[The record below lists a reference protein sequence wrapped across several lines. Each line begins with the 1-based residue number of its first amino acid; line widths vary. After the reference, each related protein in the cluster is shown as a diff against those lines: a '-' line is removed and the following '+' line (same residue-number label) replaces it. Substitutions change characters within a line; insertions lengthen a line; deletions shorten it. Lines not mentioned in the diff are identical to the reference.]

1 MSTEAKL
8 GPSLLALRRRLN
20 LTLQQVS
27 HKTGL
32 STSALSKAERGQLSL
47 TYDKLV
53 QLSQGLGVD
62 ITTFFD
68 GDHGAANGG
77 NPAGRRSI
85 NRRGDGKV
93 IDTQN
98 YHHMYL
104 STDLLRK
111 KFIPIIANIR
121 TKSLAE
127 FGELVRHP
135 GEEFAFVVEGTVAVH
150 TEHYAPLVLSAGESM
165 YFDSGMAHAY
175 IAVGDK
181 TCRVLSV
188 CSAPEA
194 ALLEAL
200 SGAVP
205 APKAS
210 AGRKPRS

>member
-8 GPSLLALRRRLN
+8 GPALLALRRRLN

-68 GDHGAANGG
+68 GDHTVSANGG
-77 NPAGRRSI
+77 NAGRRSV

-93 IDTQN
+93 LDTAN
-98 YHHMYL
+98 YHHIYL

-111 KFIPIIANIR
+111 KFIPILVEVRAR
-121 TKSLAE
+121 SLAE
-127 FGELVRHP
+127 FGDLVRHS
-135 GEEFAFVVEGTVAVH
+135 GEEFAYVVEGTVAIH
-150 TEHYAPLVLSAGESM
+150 TEHYAPLVLSAGEST
-165 YFDSGMAHAY
+165 YFDSSMAHAY
-175 IAVGDK
+175 LAVGDK
-181 TCRVLSV
+181 PCRVMSV

-194 ALLEAL
+194 VLLEAL
-200 SGAVP
+200 GGAKP
-205 APKAS
+205 AS
-210 AGRKPRS
+210 ARKGRQGRL